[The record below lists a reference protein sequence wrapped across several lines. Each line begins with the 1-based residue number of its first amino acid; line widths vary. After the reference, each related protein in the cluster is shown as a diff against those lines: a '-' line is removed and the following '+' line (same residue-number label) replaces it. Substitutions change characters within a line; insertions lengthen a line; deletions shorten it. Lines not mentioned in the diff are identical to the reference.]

1 MVTCFTIARYPSNAK
16 KLNEKKKLINKKFN
30 YLNFAE
36 LKVLISFFWIQLS
49 VKNVFWSD
57 WRFSYKFLFN
67 FQLKVEELGM
77 SWITK
82 TWIVRTGR
90 YWLYYTLRLEVG
102 YQPLAVAI
110 IDETLTPGVS
120 SSSVCDITTPRIRF
134 FWAAFLGTLLA
145 DFLNFDLKKKVENQV
160 IPRYWL
166 LLS

>member
-1 MVTCFTIARYPSNAK
+1 
-16 KLNEKKKLINKKFN
+16 
-30 YLNFAE
+30 
-36 LKVLISFFWIQLS
+36 
-49 VKNVFWSD
+49 
-57 WRFSYKFLFN
+57 
-67 FQLKVEELGM
+67 M

-145 DFLNFDLKKKVENQV
+145 DFLNFDIISTSGNSGSFRLLFHNGRVDTPCIEWRGRHGPALITHEDNDHHTCIGLKLCFPVHFTNKVDQ
-160 IPRYWL
+160 L
-166 LLS
+166 DLD